1 MWTRRIHGELTK
13 PRASPLRRLPCGRS
27 CMPRASTGAA
37 TRRLASAQRYASSI
51 SGWTPYQFQP
61 GTGVCCQVS
70 SATLVQATRPGP
82 VA

>member
-51 SGWTPYQFQP
+51 SG
-61 GTGVCCQVS
+61 
-70 SATLVQATRPGP
+70 
-82 VA
+82 